1 MDARVKPA
9 HGTETAIRRVTK
21 FIMEKRRLGQ
31 SDLHLAPIMLGG
43 NVFGWNVDEP
53 TSFEI
58 LDAFVD
64 GGFNAIDTS
73 DSYSRWVQGHPGGE
87 SETIIG
93 NWLKKSGK
101 RDKVL
106 IATKVGEDMGEG
118 RSLRKD
124 YILRECEASL
134 RRLKTDYID
143 LYQTH
148 FDDEVTPPEE
158 TMQAYAALI
167 ATGKVRAIGAS
178 NITPARLKASL
189 DASSEVG
196 APRYESLQPLY
207 NLSDRKEFE
216 TEFEPICR
224 REKLGVINY
233 YSLAAGFLT
242 GKYRSPEEGAR
253 HPGRGDRL
261 KRYLDA
267 RGLRILKVLDAVA
280 TNHNALPAQIAL
292 AWLIAKPIITAPIV
306 SATNRKQLSEVLKAP
321 EITLSREEIAALD
334 AAGG

>member
-1 MDARVKPA
+1 MR
-9 HGTETAIRRVTK
+9 
-21 FIMEKRRLGQ
+21 RRLLGR
-31 SDLHLAPIMLGG
+31 SGLELAPVMLGG
-43 NVFGWNVDEP
+43 NVFGWMIDEKA
-53 TSFEI
+53 SFDI

-64 GGFNAIDTS
+64 AGYNAIDTA
-73 DSYSRWVQGHPGGE
+73 DSYARWMPGSPGGE

-93 NWLKKSGK
+93 NWLKRSGK

-118 RSLRKD
+118 RSLKKN

-134 RRLKTDYID
+134 RRLQTDRID

-148 FDDEVTPPEE
+148 FDDGVTPPEE
-158 TMQAYAALI
+158 TMQAYARLI
-167 ATGKVRAIGAS
+167 ADGKVRAIGAS
-178 NITPARLKASL
+178 NLTPERLKASL
-189 DASSEVG
+189 EASRTLG
-196 APRYESLQPLY
+196 LPRYESLQPLY

-224 REKLGVINY
+224 HEKLGVVNY

-242 GKYRSPEEGAR
+242 GKYRSAQEGAK
-253 HPGRGDRL
+253 HPGRGGRL

-267 RGLRILKVLDAVA
+267 RGFQILKTVDKVA
-280 TNHNALPAQIAL
+280 ERNNALPAQIAL

-306 SATNRKQLSEVLKAP
+306 SATSLKQLDEILNAP
-321 EITLSREEIAALD
+321 QIKLSQEDMAALD
-334 AAGG
+334 AAGA

>member
-1 MDARVKPA
+1 
-9 HGTETAIRRVTK
+9 
-21 FIMEKRRLGQ
+21 MELRRLGQ
-31 SDLHLAPIMLGG
+31 SDLHIAPLILGG
-43 NVFGWNVDEP
+43 NVFGWNVDQT
-53 TSFEI
+53 TSFAL

-64 GGFNAIDTS
+64 AGFNAIDTAN
-73 DSYSRWVQGHPGGE
+73 SYSRWVPGHTGGE

-93 NWLKKSGK
+93 NWLKRSGK

-118 RSLRKD
+118 RSLKKE

-134 RRLKTDYID
+134 RRLQTDRID

-158 TMQAYAALI
+158 TMQAYGQLI
-167 ATGKVRAIGAS
+167 AAGKVCAIGAS
-178 NITPARLKASL
+178 NVSPARLKASL
-189 DASSEVG
+189 AASKALGV
-196 APRYESLQPLY
+196 PRYESLQPLY

-224 REKLGVINY
+224 QEKLGVINY

-242 GKYRSPEEGAR
+242 GKYHSPEEGAK
-253 HPGRGDRL
+253 HPGRGGRL

-267 RGLRILKVLDAVA
+267 RGMRILKALDAIA
-280 TNHNALPAQIAL
+280 TRHNALPAQIAL

-306 SATNRKQLSEVLKAP
+306 SATSRRQLDEILKAP
-321 EITLSREEIAALD
+321 AIKLSPEDIAVLD
-334 AAGG
+334 AAGA

>member
-1 MDARVKPA
+1 MQR
-9 HGTETAIRRVTK
+9 
-21 FIMEKRRLGQ
+21 RRLGQ
-31 SDLHLAPIMLGG
+31 SGLELAPIMLGG
-43 NVFGWNVDEP
+43 NVFGWTIDEKA
-53 TSFEI
+53 SFGI

-64 GGFNAIDTS
+64 TGFNAIDTS
-73 DSYSRWVQGHPGGE
+73 DSYARWIPGSPGGE

-93 NWLKKSGK
+93 NWLKRSGK

-134 RRLKTDYID
+134 RRLQTDRID

-158 TMQAYAALI
+158 TMQAYAQLI
-167 ATGKVRAIGAS
+167 AAGKVRAIGAS
-178 NITPARLKASL
+178 NISPARLKASL
-189 DASSEVG
+189 AISRKLGV
-196 APRYESLQPLY
+196 PRYESLQPLY

-224 REKLGVINY
+224 QEKLGVINY

-242 GKYRSPEEGAR
+242 GKYRSPEEGAK
-253 HPGRGDRL
+253 HPGRGGRL

-267 RGLRILKVLDAVA
+267 RGMGILSALDEVA
-280 TNHNALPAQIAL
+280 ARHSALPAQIAL

-306 SATNRKQLSEVLKAP
+306 SATSLRQLGEILKAP
-321 EITLSREEIAALD
+321 QIKLSREDVAALD
-334 AAGG
+334 AAGA